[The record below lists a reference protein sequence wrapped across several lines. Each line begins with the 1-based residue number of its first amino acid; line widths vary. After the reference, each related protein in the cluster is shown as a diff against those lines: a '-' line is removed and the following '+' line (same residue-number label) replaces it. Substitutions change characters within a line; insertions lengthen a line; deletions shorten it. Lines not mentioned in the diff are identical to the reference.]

1 MQCAGAA
8 SGNHRVR
15 GILNRSQFYRYIE
28 PIPVLLALVALLLL
42 MGEISSIENTILGW
56 HLVLWAFVI
65 GAGAGFI
72 PGALFGMCCNH
83 LLAGLV
89 GRVVRT
95 LRFAGTVSLAAGLAF
110 VVGASVS
117 NREFAAAPHQVHV
130 VISDKA
136 LGGKGHTP
144 YLYFA
149 VAPGVSERIMVDRT
163 FYDSVAAGADIVLTL
178 ERGYWGYEV
187 VRSWD
192 AKTAQGHAVAK
203 LSV

>member
-1 MQCAGAA
+1 M
-8 SGNHRVR
+8 S
-15 GILNRSQFYRYIE
+15 RSQFYWYIE
-28 PIPVLLALVALLLL
+28 PIPVLLALVALLFL
-42 MGEISSIENTILGW
+42 MGEVSSIENTILGS
-56 HLVLWAFVI
+56 HLVAWAFVI

-89 GRVVRT
+89 GPVVRT
-95 LRFAGTVSLAAGLAF
+95 LRFAGAIALAAGLAF

-117 NREFAAAPHQVHV
+117 NRKFAAAPHQVHV
-130 VISDKA
+130 VISEKA
-136 LGGKGHTP
+136 LGGKGRTP

-149 VAPGVSERIMVDRT
+149 LASGVSERIMVDRT
-163 FYDSVAAGADIVLTL
+163 FYDSVAAGADIMLTL

-192 AKTAQGHAVAK
+192 AKTAPGHAGAK
-203 LSV
+203 LSG